1 MITAGPIYR
10 YNAEVGKYLSIILL
24 WHTGITLLIPSPSNP
39 ATAEHQG
46 IKTAATREKRPAAAL
61 ADIARQLQST
71 DAALTYIFCA
81 SSYCTKE
88 LEQSLQKYPNL
99 GVVVGCSS
107 EGEFSPLGFLTD
119 SMCAVSLPRKLFTVA
134 VAPIEDVQN
143 FRLQDAS
150 HIINSLKGSMGSRL
164 ITAAPSQMLAILL
177 ANGQAQN
184 EERLC
189 AALGAELSGIPLVGG
204 TAGDNWLFNQDEPA
218 RNSQVLINGRFRNDC
233 AVIALIHSRL
243 KFKTYLHSHYK
254 PTDRRAV
261 ITAMSSE
268 HRTVNEIDGRPAVEA
283 YAALCGL
290 EDKNPTLSDFS
301 RWPAIVKIGGQSFP
315 RGPMGTT
322 EDGGIRFACALDEG
336 VVIHIAEA
344 DDMVEELDGF
354 FAEIKQQLGM
364 PALILGFNCAAR
376 QYEMDQLGIRPQ
388 IAELMRRYNVLGFST
403 LGEQYNTIHANN
415 SFTCVAFGSELN
427 D

>member
-1 MITAGPIYR
+1 ML
-10 YNAEVGKYLSIILL
+10 K
-24 WHTGITLLIPSPSNP
+24 PSPSNP
-39 ATAEHQG
+39 AIAEHQG

-61 ADIARQLQST
+61 ADIARQMQST

-81 SSYCTKE
+81 SSYCTQE
-88 LEQSLQKYPNL
+88 LEQSLQRYPNF

-107 EGEFSPLGFLTD
+107 EGEFSQLGFLTD
-119 SMCAVSLPRKLFTVA
+119 SMCAVCLPRKLFSVA
-134 VAPIEDVQN
+134 SAPIENVQD

-150 HIINSLKGSMGSRL
+150 HIVNSLKGSMGSRF
-164 ITAAPSQMLAILL
+164 ITASSSQMLAILL

-204 TAGDNWLFNQDEPA
+204 TAGDNWLHNQDEPV

-233 AVIALIHSRL
+233 AVIALIHCRL

-261 ITAMSSE
+261 ITAMSSQ

-283 YAALCGL
+283 YASLCGL
-290 EDKNPTLSDFS
+290 EKKNPSLSDFS

-322 EDGGIRFACALDEG
+322 DDGGIRFACAMDEG
-336 VVIHIAEA
+336 VVINIGEA
-344 DDMVEELDGF
+344 GDMVEELASF
-354 FAEIKQQLGM
+354 FAEIKNQLGM
-364 PALILGFNCAAR
+364 PSLVLGFNCAAR
-376 QYEMDQLGIRPQ
+376 QYEMDQLGIKPQ
-388 IAELMRRYNVLGFST
+388 IAELMQRYHVLGFST

>member
-1 MITAGPIYR
+1 M
-10 YNAEVGKYLSIILL
+10 L
-24 WHTGITLLIPSPSNP
+24 WHTGNTLLKPSPSNP
-39 ATAEHQG
+39 AIAEHQG

-61 ADIARQLQST
+61 ADIARQMQPT

-81 SSYCTKE
+81 SSYCTQE
-88 LEQSLQKYPNL
+88 LEQSLQRYPNF

-107 EGEFSPLGFLTD
+107 EGEFSQLGFLTD
-119 SMCAVSLPRKLFTVA
+119 SMCAVCLPRKLFSVA
-134 VAPIEDVQN
+134 IAPIENVQD

-150 HIINSLKGSMGSRL
+150 HIVNSLKGSMGSRF
-164 ITAAPSQMLAILL
+164 ITASSSQMLAILL

-204 TAGDNWLFNQDEPA
+204 TAGDNWLHNQDEA
-218 RNSQVLINGRFRNDC
+218 VRNSQVLIDGRFRNDC
-233 AVIALIHSRL
+233 AVIALIHCRL

-261 ITAMSSE
+261 ITAMSSQ

-283 YAALCGL
+283 YASLCGL
-290 EDKNPTLSDFS
+290 EKKNPSLSDFS

-322 EDGGIRFACALDEG
+322 DDGGIRFACAMDEG
-336 VVIHIAEA
+336 VVINIGEA
-344 DDMVEELDGF
+344 GDMVEELAGF
-354 FAEIKQQLGM
+354 FAEIKNQLGM
-364 PALILGFNCAAR
+364 PSLVLGFNCAAR
-376 QYEMDQLGIRPQ
+376 QYEMDQLGIKPQ
-388 IAELMRRYNVLGFST
+388 IAELMQRYHVLGFST

>member
-1 MITAGPIYR
+1 M
-10 YNAEVGKYLSIILL
+10 L
-24 WHTGITLLIPSPSNP
+24 WHTGNTLLNPSPSNP
-39 ATAEHQG
+39 AIAEHQG

-61 ADIARQLQST
+61 ADIARQMQST

-81 SSYCTKE
+81 SSYCTQE
-88 LEQSLQKYPNL
+88 LEQSLQRYPNF

-107 EGEFSPLGFLTD
+107 EGEFSQLGFLTD
-119 SMCAVSLPRKLFTVA
+119 SMCAVCLPRKLFSVA
-134 VAPIEDVQN
+134 IAPIENVQD

-150 HIINSLKGSMGSRL
+150 HIVNSLKGSMGSRF
-164 ITAAPSQMLAILL
+164 ITASSSQMLAILL

-204 TAGDNWLFNQDEPA
+204 TAGDNWLHNQDEPV

-233 AVIALIHSRL
+233 AVIALIHCRL

-261 ITAMSSE
+261 ITAMSSQ

-283 YAALCGL
+283 YASLCGL
-290 EDKNPTLSDFS
+290 EKKNPSLSDFS

-322 EDGGIRFACALDEG
+322 DDGGIRFACAMDEG
-336 VVIHIAEA
+336 VVFNIGEA
-344 DDMVEELDGF
+344 GDMVEELAGF
-354 FAEIKQQLGM
+354 FAEIKNQLGM
-364 PALILGFNCAAR
+364 PSLVLGFNCAAR
-376 QYEMDQLGIRPQ
+376 QYEMDQLGIKPQ
-388 IAELMRRYNVLGFST
+388 IAELMQRYHVLGFST

>member
-1 MITAGPIYR
+1 M
-10 YNAEVGKYLSIILL
+10 L
-24 WHTGITLLIPSPSNP
+24 WQPVNTLLNPSPSNP
-39 ATAEHQG
+39 ATTEHQG

-61 ADIARQLQST
+61 ADIAWQLQST

-81 SSYCTKE
+81 ASYCTPE
-88 LEQSLQKYPNL
+88 LEQSLRRYPNL

-107 EGEFSPLGFLTD
+107 EGEFSQLGYLTD
-119 SMCAVSLPRKLFTVA
+119 SMCAVSLPRKLFSVA
-134 VAPIEDVQN
+134 VAPIEDVRN

-150 HIINSLKGSMGSRL
+150 HIVNSLKGSMGAKF

-189 AALGAELSGIPLVGG
+189 AALGAELREIPLVGG
-204 TAGDNWLFNQDEPA
+204 TAGDDWLISQGQPA
-218 RNSQVLINGRFRNDC
+218 GNSQVLVNGRFRNDC
-233 AVIALIHSRL
+233 AVIALIRSRL
-243 KFKTYLHSHYK
+243 RFKTYLHSHYK

-290 EDKNPTLSDFS
+290 EKKNPSLSDFS
-301 RWPAIVKIGGQSFP
+301 RWPAIVKIGGQSYP

-322 EDGGIRFACALDEG
+322 AEGGIRFACAMDEG
-336 VVIHIAEA
+336 VVINIAEA
-344 DDMVEELDGF
+344 DDMVEELEGF
-354 FAEIKQQLGM
+354 FAEIKKELGM
-364 PALILGFNCAAR
+364 PTLILGFNCAAR
-376 QYEMDQLGIRPQ
+376 QFEMNQLGIKPQ
-388 IAELMRRYNVLGFST
+388 IAALMQRYNALGFST
-403 LGEQYNTIHANN
+403 LGEQFNTIHANN
-415 SFTCVAFGSELN
+415 SFTCVAFGSEIH